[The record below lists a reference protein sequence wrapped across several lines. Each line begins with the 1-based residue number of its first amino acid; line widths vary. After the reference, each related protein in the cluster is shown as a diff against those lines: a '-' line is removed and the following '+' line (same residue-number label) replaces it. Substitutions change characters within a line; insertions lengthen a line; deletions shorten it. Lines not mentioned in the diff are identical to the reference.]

1 MQFNIVIWAK
11 KVREYKEQRDYFLK
25 YRKVQLLVTS

>member
-1 MQFNIVIWAK
+1 MQFNIVIWVK
-11 KVREYKEQRDYFLK
+11 KVREYQERRDYFLK